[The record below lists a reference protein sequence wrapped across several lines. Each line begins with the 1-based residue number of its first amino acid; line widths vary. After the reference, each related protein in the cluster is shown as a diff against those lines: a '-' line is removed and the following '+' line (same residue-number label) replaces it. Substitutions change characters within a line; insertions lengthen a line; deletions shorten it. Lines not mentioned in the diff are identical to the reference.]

1 MPDRIAIITDSTADL
16 PHDLATELG
25 ITVVPFDLRFGHEHF
40 RDGVDLTTDDLI
52 DRIQESGFPPATS
65 SPSPRIF
72 SDIFADLAANHD
84 GILAIHMSS
93 RLSSV
98 VKSARIAASQFAATT
113 PTAVSIEI
121 VDSLNVSLGL
131 GLQVMRAAELVR
143 AGLPLAAIAE
153 QLRIEV
159 PANHLVFFLEQLDIQ
174 RQRGR
179 VGKGLE
185 VVGSVLQIKPVLRL
199 EEGQVIPHERART
212 RARALDMLVEFAES
226 LPAVDGIGIIYDT
239 TPADVEILRQRLKV
253 LAPDAHLDTVQ
264 FGPALA
270 AHLGPGVVG
279 LAIRERLPA

>member
-1 MPDRIAIITDSTADL
+1 MPDRIAIVTDSTADL
-16 PHDLATELG
+16 SHDLATKLG
-25 ITVVPFDLRFGHEHF
+25 VTVVPFDLRFGHEHF

-52 DRIQESGFPPATS
+52 VRIEETGQPPATS
-65 SPSPRIF
+65 SPSPRTF
-72 SDIFADLAANHD
+72 NDIFTHLAADHD

-93 RLSSV
+93 RLSTV
-98 VKSARIAASQFAATT
+98 VKSARIAASQFTSPADH
-113 PTAVSIEI
+113 PVQIEV

-131 GLQVMRAAELVR
+131 GLQVMRAVDLVR
-143 AGLPLAAIAE
+143 AGMPLAAIAE
-153 QLRIEV
+153 QLRVEV
-159 PANHLVFFLEQLDIQ
+159 PANHLVFFLEQLDLQ

-185 VVGSVLQIKPVLRL
+185 VVGSVLQLKPVLRL

-212 RARALDMLVEFAES
+212 RARALDMLVEFAGS
-226 LPAVDGIGIIYDT
+226 LPAIDGIGVIYDT
-239 TPADVEILRQRLKV
+239 TPEDVETLRERLGV
-253 LAPDAHLDTVQ
+253 IAPDAHLDTVQ